1 MVNVSRRRAVTARR
15 LILLATMANLGIAA
29 VVVGGA
35 FVPAFSNAQAA
46 ERPEG
51 NSPFPPNSRME
62 QFFRRF
68 GMPDAGRDNWWQ
80 QDWPFPRNSQIERFF
95 RGFGNPESGLDTRGW
110 MGVQIQPITAEIA
123 DSLGMKTSD
132 GALVVEPQ
140 EGSPAAKA
148 GIMSGDVITAVN
160 GTAVKDARD
169 LAKVIGAMSPGT
181 TAKLTVW
188 RNGEEKSL
196 SVTLGDFRGLD
207 AGRDT
212 RGWIGVQ
219 IQPVTAEIADSLGMK
234 TSDGA
239 LVVEPQEGSP
249 AAKAGIMSGDVIT
262 AVNGTAVK
270 DARDLA
276 KVIGAMSPGTTAKLT
291 VWRKGEEKSLS
302 VTLGDLPKDREARAA
317 TPGSRPSG
325 VDVPKLGL
333 MLAPAGQ
340 VAGSS
345 PEGVVV
351 TQVDPNGLAA
361 EHGLKTGDVI
371 LDVGGKMVATATE
384 VRDAIGDAQK
394 DGKRAVLIRLKSDNV
409 MKFVAIRIAGA

>member
-35 FVPAFSNAQAA
+35 AVPAFSNAQAA

-80 QDWPFPRNSQIERFF
+80 QDLPFPQNSQIERFF
-95 RGFGNPESGLDTRGW
+95 RGFGNPDAGRDTRGW

-123 DSLGMKTSD
+123 DSLGMKTRD
-132 GALVVEPQ
+132 GALVVEAQ

-169 LAKVIGAMSPGT
+169 LAKA
-181 TAKLTVW
+181 
-188 RNGEEKSL
+188 
-196 SVTLGDFRGLD
+196 
-207 AGRDT
+207 
-212 RGWIGVQ
+212 
-219 IQPVTAEIADSLGMK
+219 
-234 TSDGA
+234 
-239 LVVEPQEGSP
+239 
-249 AAKAGIMSGDVIT
+249 
-262 AVNGTAVK
+262 
-270 DARDLA
+270 
-276 KVIGAMSPGTTAKLT
+276 IGAMSPGTTAKLT

-317 TPGSRPSG
+317 TPGSGPSG

-333 MLAPAGQ
+333 MLTPAGQ
-340 VAGSS
+340 VAGSG

-351 TQVDPNGLAA
+351 TQVEPNGLAA

-371 LDVGGKMVATATE
+371 LDVGGKKVATAAE

-409 MKFVAIRIAGA
+409 MKFVAIPIAGA

>member
-80 QDWPFPRNSQIERFF
+80 QDLPFPQNSQIERFF
-95 RGFGNPESGLDTRGW
+95 RGFGNPDAGRDTRGW

-123 DSLGMKTSD
+123 DSLGMKTRD
-132 GALVVEPQ
+132 GALVVEAQ

-207 AGRDT
+207 VGRDT

-249 AAKAGIMSGDVIT
+249 AAKAGIKPLD
-262 AVNGTAVK
+262 
-270 DARDLA
+270 
-276 KVIGAMSPGTTAKLT
+276 
-291 VWRKGEEKSLS
+291 
-302 VTLGDLPKDREARAA
+302 TLGSRSRAFPKRI
-317 TPGSRPSG
+317 
-325 VDVPKLGL
+325 
-333 MLAPAGQ
+333 
-340 VAGSS
+340 
-345 PEGVVV
+345 
-351 TQVDPNGLAA
+351 
-361 EHGLKTGDVI
+361 I
-371 LDVGGKMVATATE
+371 L
-384 VRDAIGDAQK
+384 
-394 DGKRAVLIRLKSDNV
+394 L
-409 MKFVAIRIAGA
+409 

>member
-1 MVNVSRRRAVTARR
+1 MVNNSRRRAFSARR

-29 VVVGGA
+29 LVVGGA
-35 FVPAFSNAQAA
+35 FVPAFSKAQAA
-46 ERPEG
+46 GRPES
-51 NSPFPPNSRME
+51 NSPLPPNSRME
-62 QFFRRF
+62 EFFRRFAMPDASRDDWWQRDFPFPQNSDIARFFRRF
-68 GMPDAGRDNWWQ
+68 GMADADR
-80 QDWPFPRNSQIERFF
+80 
-95 RGFGNPESGLDTRGW
+95 DTRGW
-110 MGVQIQPITAEIA
+110 MGVQIQPVTAEIA
-123 DSLGMKTSD
+123 DSLGLKTSD
-132 GALVVEPQ
+132 VALVVEPQ
-140 EGSPAAKA
+140 AGSPAAKA

-188 RNGEEKSL
+188 RNGAEKSL
-196 SVTLGDFRGLD
+196 SVALGDSRGLD

-276 KVIGAMSPGTTAKLT
+276 KAIGAMSPGTTAKLT

-302 VTLGDLPKDREARAA
+302 VTLGDLPKDREARTA
-317 TPGSRPSG
+317 TPGSSPSG

-333 MLAPAGQ
+333 MLTPAG
-340 VAGSS
+340 
-345 PEGVVV
+345 
-351 TQVDPNGLAA
+351 
-361 EHGLKTGDVI
+361 
-371 LDVGGKMVATATE
+371 
-384 VRDAIGDAQK
+384 
-394 DGKRAVLIRLKSDNV
+394 
-409 MKFVAIRIAGA
+409 